1 MCNLTQTLV
10 RICYYWKTKHR
21 KARDNTKLKLSMA
34 MRILLLEKMF
44 PAMNSDQGSFPS
56 SNSSEILPTS
66 PYTQGHAFFLSFFQ
80 EYFLCVSSQGPSFF
94 SPSVTLQIFLLI
106 LGKKIIQKKSISG
119 VVIKSVL
126 NCTLV
131 FKKLYQFQEFLDSF
145 NL

>member
-80 EYFLCVSSQGPSFF
+80 EYFLCVSSQGPAFF

-119 VVIKSVL
+119 VEIKSVL